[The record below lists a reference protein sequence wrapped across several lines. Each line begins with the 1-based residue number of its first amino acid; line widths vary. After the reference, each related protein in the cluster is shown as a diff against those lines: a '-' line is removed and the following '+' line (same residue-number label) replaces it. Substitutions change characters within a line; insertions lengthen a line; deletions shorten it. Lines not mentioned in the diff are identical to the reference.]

1 MTTFKRLLAFLH
13 PYRFRFGISVFIMFL
28 SVAVGD
34 YLVPFLFGLTID
46 KGLKSGE
53 MRLVLLYVGLLIA
66 GQVVRSII
74 QYVLWVYQHQVGQD
88 VVQNVRNRLYTHL
101 QSLPTSFFRK
111 MPTGEVMSRLTGDV
125 EAIQEYLGWGLI
137 IQIAGVFCMVG
148 VSIILFILD
157 WQLTLF
163 ALYLPMLVLGVIA
176 YIYDKKVGPLWDK
189 EREQMGKL
197 TDVLQEALSGIRV
210 VKAFA
215 QERRESSRF
224 QTQNG
229 MNRQRNLSRAKLEAQ
244 AVPAMDM
251 LIGVAFVLLAWFGI
265 QRVIAGETSLGVFFA
280 FQWYVW
286 GLIWPVRFLGWL
298 ISMQRQAMAATPRL
312 YQILDAPLKIK
323 DKPEAQSWSNIQGK
337 IEFCDVTFAFEDEPN
352 RHVLRG
358 LNLKILP
365 GEVVAILGSTGSGK
379 SSLINLI
386 PRFFDVTGGQVL
398 VDGQDVRDLQLAD
411 LRRHIGIVPQETF
424 LFSATVRENIAYGR
438 PDADIGQV
446 SNAAKLA
453 QAHEFIIDL
462 EEGYDTKIGERGVRL
477 SGGQKQRLTLARAI
491 LTNPAI
497 LILDEATSAVD
508 TETEHEIQRAMEQVM
523 VGRTSLIIAQR
534 LSTIKH
540 ADRIV
545 VLKDGVVAEE
555 GTHEKLLAAG
565 GEYAHIYELQYRQE
579 DEWMAESSV
588 F

>member
-1 MTTFKRLLAFLH
+1 MATFKRLLAFLY
-13 PYRFRFGISVFIMFL
+13 PYRVRFGISIFIMFL
-28 SVAVGD
+28 SVAIGD
-34 YLVPFLFGLTID
+34 YLVPYLFGLTID

-53 MRLVLLYVGLLIA
+53 LRLVTLYVGLLIA
-66 GQVVRSII
+66 GQIIRSII
-74 QYVLWVYQHQVGQD
+74 QYILWVYQHQVGQD
-88 VVQNVRNRLYTHL
+88 VVQNVRNQLYTHL

-163 ALYLPMLVLGVIA
+163 ALYLPMFVLGGIA
-176 YIYDKKVGPLWDK
+176 YLYDKKVGPLWDK

-224 QTQNG
+224 QSQNEL
-229 MNRQRNLSRAKLEAQ
+229 NRQRNLSRAKLEAQ

-312 YQILDAPLKIK
+312 YQILDAPLTIR
-323 DKPEAQSWSNIQGK
+323 DKPDARPWSNVRGD
-337 IEFCDVTFAFEDEPN
+337 IEFCNVTFAFEDEPN
-352 RHVLRG
+352 RHGLQG
-358 LNLKILP
+358 LNLKIAQ

-386 PRFFDVTGGQVL
+386 PRFFDVTSGQVL
-398 VDGQDVRDLQLAD
+398 VDGQDVRELRLAD
-411 LRRHIGIVPQETF
+411 LRRQIGIVPQETF

-438 PDADIGQV
+438 PDADIEQV
-446 SNAAKLA
+446 SKAAKLA
-453 QAHEFIIDL
+453 QAHEVIIGL

-477 SGGQKQRLTLARAI
+477 SGGQKQRLALARAI

-508 TETEHEIQRAMEQVM
+508 TETEHEIQQAMEQVIT
-523 VGRTSLIIAQR
+523 GRTSLIIAQR

-555 GTHEKLLAAG
+555 GTHDQLLELG
-565 GEYAHIYELQYRQE
+565 GEYARIYELQYRQE
-579 DEWMAESSV
+579 DEWMAESAM

>member
-1 MTTFKRLLAFLH
+1 MATFKRLLAFLY
-13 PYRFRFGISVFIMFL
+13 PYRVRFGISIFIMFL

-34 YLVPFLFGLTID
+34 YLVPYLFGLTID

-53 MRLVLLYVGLLIA
+53 MRLVTLYVGLLIA
-66 GQVVRSII
+66 GQIIRSII
-74 QYVLWVYQHQVGQD
+74 QYLLWVYQHQVGQD
-88 VVQNVRNRLYTHL
+88 VVQSVRNQLYTHL

-163 ALYLPMLVLGVIA
+163 ALYLPMIVLGGIA
-176 YIYDKKVGPLWDK
+176 YLYDKKVGPLWDK

-224 QTQNG
+224 QSQNEL
-229 MNRQRNLSRAKLEAQ
+229 NRQRNLSRAKLEAQ

-312 YQILDAPLKIK
+312 YQILDAPLTIS
-323 DKPEAQSWSNIQGK
+323 DKPDARPWEKIRGD
-337 IEFCDVTFAFEDEPN
+337 IEFCNVTFAFEDEPN
-352 RHVLRG
+352 RHVLQG
-358 LNLKILP
+358 LNLKIAQ

-386 PRFFDVTGGQVL
+386 PRFFDVTSGQVL
-398 VDGQDVRDLQLAD
+398 VDGQDVRDLRLAD

-424 LFSATVRENIAYGR
+424 LFSATVQENIAYGR
-438 PDADIGQV
+438 PNADIEQV
-446 SNAAKLA
+446 SKAAKLA

-477 SGGQKQRLTLARAI
+477 SGGQKQRLALARAI

-508 TETEHEIQRAMEQVM
+508 TETEHEIQQAMEQVIA
-523 VGRTSLIIAQR
+523 GRTSLIIAQR

-555 GTHEKLLAAG
+555 GTHDQLLEAG
-565 GEYAHIYELQYRQE
+565 GEYARIYELQYRQE
-579 DEWMAESSV
+579 DEWMAESSM